1 LRHQPFISHQESSHE
16 PHRHRPAGAGEL
28 DDAGRATLFTKARTA
43 NTFAAEPVSDAG
55 LSEIWELA
63 KWEPT
68 SASTQPLRVLYV
80 RAHWLEGAGLPIAGQ
95 AVKDKNFSL
104 SIKILG

>member
-1 LRHQPFISHQESSHE
+1 MNR
-16 PHRHRPAGAGEL
+16 AGTAPRAPGKPG
-28 DDAGRATLFTKARTA
+28 DAGRATLFTEARTA
-43 NTFAAEPVSDAG
+43 STFAATPASDGG

-63 KWEPT
+63 KWAPA
-68 SASTQPLRVLYV
+68 SASTQPLRVLCV
-80 RAHWLEGAGLPIAGQ
+80 RAHWLEGAGLLTAGQ

>member
-1 LRHQPFISHQESSHE
+1 MTL
-16 PHRHRPAGAGEL
+16 G
-28 DDAGRATLFTKARTA
+28 ATLFTEARTA
-43 NTFAAEPVSDAG
+43 STFAATPVSDPG
-55 LSEIWELA
+55 LSGIWELA
-63 KWEPT
+63 KRAPT

-80 RAHWLEGAGLPIAGQ
+80 RAHWLEGAGLLTAGQ

>member
-1 LRHQPFISHQESSHE
+1 MNRADTA
-16 PHRHRPAGAGEL
+16 PAGAGQASVTL
-28 DDAGRATLFTKARTA
+28 AGDSFRRGPHREHVRG
-43 NTFAAEPVSDAG
+43 NAG
-55 LSEIWELA
+55 QRRRVVRDLGTGQMA
-63 KWEPT
+63 PT

-80 RAHWLEGAGLPIAGQ
+80 RAHWLEGAGLLTAGQ

>member
-1 LRHQPFISHQESSHE
+1 MNR
-16 PHRHRPAGAGEL
+16 AGTAPRALGKL
-28 DDAGRATLFTKARTA
+28 DDAGRATLFTEARTA
-43 NTFAAEPVSDAG
+43 STFAATPVSDPG

-63 KWEPT
+63 KRAPT

-80 RAHWLEGAGLPIAGQ
+80 RAHWLKGAGLLTAGQ

-104 SIKILG
+104 SIKIPG

>member
-1 LRHQPFISHQESSHE
+1 MTLGARLLSPRHCEHVRGSAGQ
-16 PHRHRPAGAGEL
+16 RP
-28 DDAGRATLFTKARTA
+28 
-43 NTFAAEPVSDAG
+43 G

-63 KWEPT
+63 KWAPT

-80 RAHWLEGAGLPIAGQ
+80 RAHWLEGAGLLTAGQ